1 MKNKIIIL
9 MFCLLVLSGCV
20 HNTNLRFVTNHHID
34 RLKELISDN
43 NHYDVVFMGDSLT
56 EGGNFEKVLKGSKNA
71 GVGGDYIYS
80 TEDVIPIVVNYN
92 PRKIYLMIGTNS
104 LRDYPYEDCE
114 YQYKNLIKLLTKIF
128 PNTEIVVESVLP
140 KSFTDD
146 KIVRFNEFLKS
157 VCAEYG
163 LRYIDLYSKYSV
175 GGLLPPTV
183 TVDGVHLSPSG
194 YNKWYEFI
202 KNDNKE

>member
-1 MKNKIIIL
+1 MKNKIIL
-9 MFCLLVLSGCV
+9 LTFCLLVLSGCV
-20 HNTNLRFVTNHHID
+20 MNTNSRFVTSYHEY
-34 RLKELISDN
+34 RLKKLMSDN
-43 NHYDVVFMGDSLT
+43 NHYDIVFMGDSIT
-56 EGGNFEKVLKGSKNA
+56 EGGDFEKVLKGSKNA
-71 GVGGDYIYS
+71 GIIGDFIYN
-80 TEDVIPIVVNYN
+80 TEDVVSIVSIYN
-92 PRKIYLMIGTNS
+92 PKKVYLMIGANS
-104 LRDYPYEDCE
+104 LNYFSCE
-114 YQYKNLIKLLTKIF
+114 ECERQYKSLIKLITTTL

-163 LRYIDLYSKYSV
+163 LRYADLYSMYSV
-175 GGLLPPTV
+175 DGLLPPTV
-183 TVDGVHLSPSG
+183 TEDGVHLSPSG

>member
-1 MKNKIIIL
+1 MKYKIIL
-9 MFCLLVLSGCV
+9 LTFCLFVLSGCV
-20 HNTNLRFVTNHHID
+20 MNTNSRIVTSHHVD

-71 GVGGDYIYS
+71 GIGGDYIYS
-80 TEDVIPIVVNYN
+80 IEDVVPIVAGYN

-104 LRDYPYEDCE
+104 LRDYSCE
-114 YQYKNLIKLLTKIF
+114 ECERQYKSLIKLITTTL

-140 KSFTDD
+140 VSCTNQ
-146 KIVRFNEFLKS
+146 KIVRFNKFVKS
-157 VCAEYG
+157 ICADYG

-175 GGLLPPTV
+175 DGLLLPTV

-194 YNKWYEFI
+194 YNKWYDFI